1 MDNRESTVVGA
12 TEGIPISG
20 KVSKSFQRG
29 KLLSKSDEKDMQNKH
44 PCHGRTSNV
53 KILHRG
59 HSPTDCILDDT
70 HLPP

>member
-1 MDNRESTVVGA
+1 MVGA
-12 TEGIPISG
+12 TELIPISG
-20 KVSKSFQRG
+20 KVAKSFQRG
-29 KLLSKSDEKDMQNKH
+29 KLLSKSDDDVEKDMQNKH

-70 HLPP
+70 HLV